1 MMLTVKLVAIV
12 TQDTPLSPH
21 MLRPSVPKGLATLVL
36 RCLAK
41 KPSTRVGTYATLR
54 TALETYGSSAPTPS
68 TLGLRFLAGF
78 IDFLC
83 VTVLNA
89 PLAARGASDRR

>member
-54 TALETYGSSAPTPS
+54 TALETYGSSAPTPA